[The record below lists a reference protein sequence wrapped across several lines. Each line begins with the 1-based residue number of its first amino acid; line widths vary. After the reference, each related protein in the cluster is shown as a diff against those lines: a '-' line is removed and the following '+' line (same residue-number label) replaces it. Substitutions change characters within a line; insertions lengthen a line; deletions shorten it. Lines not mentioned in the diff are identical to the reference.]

1 MRPSI
6 SVWAR
11 ARAPS
16 AAEAAARRRPLKRS
30 RAGLPAG
37 AEPRVYPRIAR
48 RCLLVFGAGALLLVP
63 SRPVRA
69 QVIGEAVELER
80 TGRHDRAAVV
90 YLAVLRGEPTN
101 LAALLG
107 LERVLPPLGRLRELL
122 PLVRRALARDSTNR
136 AFRAL
141 EVRTLATLN
150 EPDSAEDAARRWIAL
165 APGEEG
171 PYREW
176 ALALAD
182 ARRFD
187 EARAVLVAG
196 QRALGGSRAG
206 ALAVELADLA
216 ARRGEW
222 EDAARQ
228 WGRAATAAPDQLPN
242 AAAQLADVAPG
253 QRDRVT
259 RALVEDPSPVA
270 QRLGAELLLAWG
282 DPARAWAVFEPA
294 VTAAG
299 SPQAAFALRR
309 FADLAGARG
318 TPEGRRV
325 RALALARL
333 ADVVPQP
340 VAARAR
346 ADAARALL
354 DAGDFAAAR
363 PVLERLAADSTAPAD
378 AQALANTALVE
389 ALIRQD
395 DLDAATARLAAVG
408 DRVPADDRAAL
419 GRALVR
425 ARIRRGELARADS
438 ALAGDSSVDAA
449 ALRGWVALYRGDLK
463 AGADEFRAAGPYAG
477 ERRDAVERT
486 AMLALMQQVRRD
498 RFPELGDALLTL
510 ARGDSI
516 GAVQALRLT
525 AGQLTAEG
533 QRGGAAELLLL
544 AGRIAA
550 RPGAGPE
557 EQRTAA
563 TLFAEVVR
571 IGGGGGEGTGAAA
584 PAAELEWARLLLR
597 QLQAL
602 DAVRHLEHLILSYP
616 ESAVVPEARRELE
629 RAKGAVP
636 KS

>member
-1 MRPSI
+1 MRHSI
-6 SVWAR
+6 R
-11 ARAPS
+11 AVRGGRFVL
-16 AAEAAARRRPLKRS
+16 AALALC
-30 RAGLPAG
+30 
-37 AEPRVYPRIAR
+37 V
-48 RCLLVFGAGALLLVP
+48 LLT
-63 SRPVRA
+63 RPVRA

-107 LERVLPPLGRLRELL
+107 LERVLPPLGRLPELL

-141 EVRTLATLN
+141 EVRTLATLK
-150 EPDSAEDAARRWIAL
+150 EPGSAGEGARR
-165 APGEEG
+165 
-171 PYREW
+171 RV

-216 ARRGEW
+216 ARRGDW

-228 WGRAATAAPDQLPN
+228 WGRAATAAPDQLPS

-270 QRLGAELLLAWG
+270 RRLGAELLLAWG

-346 ADAARALL
+346 ADAAHALL

-408 DRVPADDRAAL
+408 DRAPADDRAAL

-438 ALAGDSSVDAA
+438 ALAGDSSVDAT

-463 AGADEFRAAGPYAG
+463 AGAD
-477 ERRDAVERT
+477 
-486 AMLALMQQVRRD
+486 Q
-498 RFPELGDALLTL
+498 
-510 ARGDSI
+510 
-516 GAVQALRLT
+516 
-525 AGQLTAEG
+525 
-533 QRGGAAELLLL
+533 
-544 AGRIAA
+544 
-550 RPGAGPE
+550 
-557 EQRTAA
+557 
-563 TLFAEVVR
+563 
-571 IGGGGGEGTGAAA
+571 
-584 PAAELEWARLLLR
+584 
-597 QLQAL
+597 
-602 DAVRHLEHLILSYP
+602 
-616 ESAVVPEARRELE
+616 
-629 RAKGAVP
+629 
-636 KS
+636 

>member
-1 MRPSI
+1 MRHSI
-6 SVWAR
+6 RV
-11 ARAPS
+11 
-16 AAEAAARRRPLKRS
+16 
-30 RAGLPAG
+30 
-37 AEPRVYPRIAR
+37 VYPRIMR
-48 RCLLVFGAGALLLVP
+48 RSSLVLVAAALLLVP
-63 SRPVRA
+63 LRSARA

-80 TGRHDRAAVV
+80 TGRQASAAVV
-90 YLAVLRGEPTN
+90 YIAVLRGEPTN

-107 LERVLPPLGRLRELL
+107 LERVLPPLGRLPELL

-165 APGEEG
+165 APGDEG

-196 QRALGGSRAG
+196 QRALGGGGSRAG

-216 ARRGEW
+216 ARRGDW
-222 EDAARQ
+222 EDAARE
-228 WGRAATAAPDQLPN
+228 WGRAATASPDQLPN
-242 AAAQLADVAPG
+242 AAAQLADVPAE

-259 RALVEDPSPVA
+259 RALVADPSPVA
-270 QRLGAELLLAWG
+270 RQLGAELLLGWG

-309 FADLAGARG
+309 FADLAAARG
-318 TPEGRRV
+318 TAEGRRV

-346 ADAARALL
+346 GDAARALL

-363 PVLERLAADSTAPAD
+363 PVLERLAADSTVPAD

-389 ALIRQD
+389 ALIRQG
-395 DLDAATARLAAVG
+395 DLDAATARLATAG

-419 GRALVR
+419 RRALVR
-425 ARIRRGELARADS
+425 ARVRRGELARADS
-438 ALAGDSSVDAA
+438 TLAGDSSVDAA

-463 AGADEFRAAGPYAG
+463 AGADLFRAAGPYAG
-477 ERRDAVERT
+477 DRSDATERT
-486 AMLALMQQVRRD
+486 AMLALLQQVRRD

-510 ARGDSI
+510 ARGDSTR
-516 GAVQALRLT
+516 AVQALRLT
-525 AGQLTAEG
+525 AVHLQTEG
-533 QRGGAAELLLL
+533 WGGGAAELLLL

-550 RPGAGPE
+550 RPGAGPDAE
-557 EQRTAA
+557 RTAVA
-563 TLFAEVVR
+563 LFTEVVR
-571 IGGGGGEGTGAAA
+571 TGGMGAAA

-597 QLQAL
+597 QL
-602 DAVRHLEHLILSYP
+602 DAPGAIGHLEHLILSYP

-629 RAKGAVP
+629 RAKGAIP

>member
-1 MRPSI
+1 MRRSI
-6 SVWAR
+6 RV
-11 ARAPS
+11 
-16 AAEAAARRRPLKRS
+16 
-30 RAGLPAG
+30 
-37 AEPRVYPRIAR
+37 VYPRIMR
-48 RCLLVFGAGALLLVP
+48 RSSLVLVASALLLVP
-63 SRPVRA
+63 LRFARA

-80 TGRHDRAAVV
+80 AGRQARAAVV
-90 YLAVLRGEPTN
+90 YMAVLRGEPTN

-107 LERVLPPLGRLRELL
+107 LERVLPPLGRLPELL
-122 PLVRRALARDSTNR
+122 PLVRRALAADSTNR
-136 AFRAL
+136 VFRAL

-150 EPDSAEDAARRWIAL
+150 EPDSAADAARRWIAL

-216 ARRGEW
+216 ARRGDW

-270 QRLGAELLLAWG
+270 RRLGAELLLAWG
-282 DPARAWAVFEPA
+282 DPAHAWAVFEPA

-325 RALALARL
+325 RALARL

-486 AMLALMQQVRRD
+486 TMLALMQQVRRD

-510 ARGDSI
+510 ARGDSTR
-516 GAVQALRLT
+516 AVQALRLAAVELQT
-525 AGQLTAEG
+525 EG
-533 QRGGAAELLLL
+533 RGGGAAELLLL

-629 RAKGAVP
+629 RAKGAIP